1 VLRRL
6 ISEISSELPELPFRP
21 SGELSENVNFSENR
35 SSITTSYHSPE
46 PSALCPGTQSP
57 QKFKNKRLQ
66 NKPNS
71 FAAPAT
77 LQWLSAA
84 LANGLAEPRNSRETR
99 VALRVNLACR
109 KQKAEFPR
117 GAHDPFAISQPVT
130 FRVSLAAYSR
140 ATPGMMLI
148 IE

>member
-84 LANGLAEPRNSRETR
+84 LANGLADRLGLPPPARPVSPSSRR
-99 VALRVNLACR
+99 
-109 KQKAEFPR
+109 R
-117 GAHDPFAISQPVT
+117 GPD
-130 FRVSLAAYSR
+130 
-140 ATPGMMLI
+140 
-148 IE
+148 E

>member
-1 VLRRL
+1 L
-6 ISEISSELPELPFRP
+6 IGELSPESSVAP
-21 SGELSENVNFSENR
+21 SAELSENANFSEKP
-35 SSITTSYHSPE
+35 SSTSTSYHSPE

-57 QKFKNKRLQ
+57 PKFKNKRLQ

-77 LQWLSAA
+77 FQWLSAA

-99 VALRVNLACR
+99 VALRVNLVCR
-109 KQKAEFPR
+109 KRKAEFPR
-117 GAHDPFAISQPVT
+117 RAQDPFSISQPVT

-140 ATPGMMLI
+140 AKPGMMLI